1 MHALSC
7 IYDIIQQEVPK
18 ERLKKVPLN
27 VRNSLVLTFQIMSL
41 KVFIP
46 GNEPWGLM

>member
-7 IYDIIQQEVPK
+7 IYDIIQQELPK
-18 ERLKKVPLN
+18 ELLKKVPLN
-27 VRNSLVLTFQIMSL
+27 VRNSLVLTCQIMSL

-46 GNEPWGLM
+46 GNEPWGLI